1 MNDPISSQASRK
13 DDKFLPDIIK
23 EVDSGTR
30 KPTPQWAMII
40 TCLTFTW
47 SLFQLWYASPLPFS
61 LGFFI
66 LNDTQARAIHLGFAL
81 LLAFLVYP
89 AFRESSRYKIPWID
103 LGLGLLGSIAALYL
117 YFFYVSLSERPG
129 MPNTSDIVMSCIGT
143 IILLEAARR
152 CLGFPLMIIASFALF
167 YIFMGKFMPD
177 VIAHKGAN
185 FSKAFSYQWLTTEGV
200 FGIALGVST
209 SFVFLFVLFGS
220 LLDKAGAGGYF
231 IRLAFSMLGHL
242 RGGPAKAAVLS
253 SGLTGLISGSSVANV
268 VTTGTFTIPLMKK
281 VGFSGEQAGAIEAA
295 TGINGQ
301 ILPPV
306 MGAAAFI
313 MVEYVGISYGDVCKH
328 ALLPAIISYIALLY
342 MVHLDALST
351 GMKGIPKAPKVRG
364 LKAALFSFGITLC
377 SFIILGSMIYFGLG
391 WLKSFLGD
399 NAGYALFGTLL
410 LFYVATLYWASKYGN
425 INEEDQ
431 ELEFSNMK
439 VLPALG
445 PTFKAG
451 LHYLLPIIILIW
463 CLIVERLSPGL
474 SAFWAVVFLL
484 ITMATQRPLTVLFK
498 KSGDLKSALK
508 KGLADIRDGMIAG
521 ARNMIAIGIATATAG
536 IVVGTIA
543 LTGIGL
549 KMTALVELISSGNVF
564 LMFAFTA
571 IISLLV
577 GMGLPTTANY
587 IVVSSLMAPVLVE
600 LGAMNGMIIPLIAVH
615 LFVFYFGIMADVT
628 PPVGLASFAAS
639 AVAGSDPLRTGIKA
653 TFYSLRT
660 VVLPF
665 FFVFNPQ
672 LLLMKTSNLHIVM
685 LTVLSAIIGMMAFVA
700 SIKGYFA
707 TKSKIYESI
716 LLFIA
721 ALIFFMP
728 NVLLNQFHDQY
739 KQVDPHQIPKLLEG
753 KKGKTAL
760 KLRVEGENISGKKIE
775 KSVSVPL
782 AEGDGLERLEKSGLK
797 LRFDPDAVR
806 IEQVE
811 FGSRAAEAGLYFDWV
826 VQYAMVRSERIEK
839 EWLFI
844 PAFLLMLLVYFL
856 QRRRMGKEHV

>member
-1 MNDPISSQASRK
+1 MTNTRPL
-13 DDKFLPDIIK
+13 DKFLPDIIK
-23 EVDSGTR
+23 EVNSGTR
-30 KPTPQWAMII
+30 KPSVSWTKTI
-40 TCLTFTW
+40 TFLTFAW
-47 SLFQLWYASPLPFS
+47 SFFQLWYASPLPFS

-66 LNDTQARAIHLGFAL
+66 LNDTEARAIHLGFAL

-89 AFRESSRYKIPWID
+89 AYKESSRYKIPIVD
-103 LGLGLLGSIAALYL
+103 IILAVLGCLSALYL
-117 YFFYVSLSERPG
+117 YVFYIDLSERPG
-129 MPNTSDIVMSCIGT
+129 MPRVTDIIMSIIG
-143 IILLEAARR
+143 IIVLLEAARR
-152 CLGFPLMIIASFALF
+152 CLGMPLMLIASIALF
-167 YIFMGKFMPD
+167 YIFAGQFMPE
-177 VIAHKGAN
+177 VIAHKGASIN
-185 FSKAFSYQWLTTEGV
+185 KAFSYQWLTTEGV

-231 IRLAFSMLGHL
+231 IKLAFSMLGHY

-342 MVHLDALST
+342 MVHLDAVSA
-351 GMKGIPKAPKVRG
+351 GMKGIPKAITSTFKQ
-364 LKAALFSFGITLC
+364 ALFSFGITLS
-377 SFIILGSMIYFGLG
+377 SFIILGAIIYFGLG
-391 WLKSFLGD
+391 WVKD
-399 NAGYALFGTLL
+399 LFGSNAVYV
-410 LFYVATLYWASKYGN
+410 LFGALIFVYIGTLYLASKYTD
-425 INEEDQ
+425 INSDKGEI
-431 ELEFSNMK
+431 ELEEMK
-439 VLPALG
+439 TLPPLG

-451 LHYLLPIIILIW
+451 IHFLLPIVVLIW

-474 SAFWAVVFLL
+474 SAFWAIVFLL
-484 ITMATQRPLTVLFK
+484 ITMVTQRPITIFFK
-498 KSGDLKSALK
+498 KTGDMKEAFLRGFS
-508 KGLADIRDGMIAG
+508 DIKQGMIAG

-536 IVVGTIA
+536 IVVGMIA
-543 LTGIGL
+543 LTGVGL
-549 KMTALVELISSGNVF
+549 KMTSLIELISSGNVF

-628 PPVGLASFAAS
+628 PPVGLASFAAA

-672 LLLMKTSNLHIVM
+672 LLLIKTSNPHIVVF
-685 LTVLSAIIGMMAFVA
+685 TILSAIIGMMAFVA
-700 SIKGYFA
+700 SIKGYFLV
-707 TKSKIYESI
+707 KSKWYENII
-716 LLFIA
+716 LLLS

-728 NVLLNQFHDQY
+728 NVLLDQFTERY
-739 KQVDPHQIPKLLEG
+739 KQIDPYTIPQFLES
-753 KKGKTAL
+753 KPHKGTI
-760 KLRVEGENISGKKIE
+760 KLRIEGENISGDKIE
-775 KSVSVPL
+775 KSISL
-782 AEGDGLERLEKSGLK
+782 RLSEDGAGYERLEKSGLK
-797 LRFDPDAVR
+797 LRYDKDAVR

-811 FGSRAAEAGLYFDWV
+811 FGSNAANAGLSFDWTV
-826 VQYAMVRSERIEK
+826 KYAFTRSGRISK

-844 PAFLLMLLVYFL
+844 PALLLIGFVVFF
-856 QRRRMGKEHV
+856 QRRRQRNIRDA

>member
-1 MNDPISSQASRK
+1 MTNTTRPH
-13 DDKFLPDIIK
+13 DKFLPDIIK
-23 EVDSGTR
+23 EVNSGTR
-30 KPTPQWAMII
+30 KPSASWTKII
-40 TCLTFTW
+40 TFLTFAW
-47 SLFQLWYASPLPFS
+47 SFFQLWYASPLPFTFD
-61 LGFFI
+61 FFV
-66 LNDTQARAIHLGFAL
+66 LNDTEARAIHLGFAI

-89 AFRESSRYKIPWID
+89 AYKDSSRSKIPIID
-103 LGLGLLGSIAALYL
+103 IILAILGSLAALYL
-117 YFFYVSLSERPG
+117 YVFYVNLSERPG
-129 MPNTSDIVMSCIGT
+129 MPHMTDIIASIMG
-143 IILLEAARR
+143 IIVLLEAARR
-152 CLGFPLMIIASFALF
+152 CLGMPLMLIASIALF
-167 YIFMGKFMPD
+167 YIFAGQFMPE
-177 VIAHKGAN
+177 VIAHKGASIN
-185 FSKAFSYQWLTTEGV
+185 KAFSYQWLTTEGV

-231 IRLAFSMLGHL
+231 IKLAFSMLGHY

-342 MVHLDALST
+342 MVHLDAVST
-351 GMKGIPKAPKVRG
+351 GMKGIPKAITSNFK
-364 LKAALFSFGITLC
+364 KALFSFGITFS
-377 SFIILGSMIYFGLG
+377 SFIILGALIYFGLG
-391 WLKSFLGD
+391 WIKD
-399 NAGYALFGTLL
+399 LFGSNAVYI
-410 LFYVATLYWASKYGN
+410 LFGSLITIYVGTLYLASKYTD
-425 INEEDQ
+425 INSDKG
-431 ELEFSNMK
+431 ELELEEMK
-439 VLPALG
+439 TLPPLG

-451 LHYLLPIIILIW
+451 IHFLLPIVVLIW

-474 SAFWAVVFLL
+474 SAFWAINFLL
-484 ITMATQRPLTVLFK
+484 ITMVTQRPLTIFFK
-498 KSGDLKSALK
+498 KTGDMKEALLR
-508 KGLADIRDGMIAG
+508 GFSDIKEGMIAG

-536 IVVGTIA
+536 IVVGMIA

-549 KMTALVELISSGNVF
+549 KMTSLIELISSGNVF

-628 PPVGLASFAAS
+628 PPVGLASFAAA
-639 AVAGSDPLRTGIKA
+639 AVAGSDPLRTGIRA

-672 LLLMKTSNLHIVM
+672 LLLIKTSNPHIVAF
-685 LTVLSAIIGMMAFVA
+685 TILSAIIGMMAFVA
-700 SIKGYFA
+700 AIKGYFL
-707 TKSKIYESI
+707 TKSKWYENI
-716 LLFIA
+716 ILFIA

-728 NVLLNQFHDQY
+728 NILLDQFTERY
-739 KQVDPHQIPKLLEG
+739 KQIDPYTIPQFLES
-753 KKGKTAL
+753 KPHKGTI
-760 KLRVEGENISGKKIE
+760 KLRIEGENISGDKIE
-775 KSVSVPL
+775 KSISL
-782 AEGDGLERLEKSGLK
+782 HLSGDGVGYERLENSGLK
-797 LRFDPDAVR
+797 LRYDKDAVR
-806 IEQVE
+806 VEQVE
-811 FGSRAAEAGLYFDWV
+811 FGSNAASAGLYFDWNV
-826 VQYAMVRSERIEK
+826 KYAFTKSDRISK

-844 PAFLLMLLVYFL
+844 PALLLIGFVFYF
-856 QRRRMGKEHV
+856 QRRRQKL